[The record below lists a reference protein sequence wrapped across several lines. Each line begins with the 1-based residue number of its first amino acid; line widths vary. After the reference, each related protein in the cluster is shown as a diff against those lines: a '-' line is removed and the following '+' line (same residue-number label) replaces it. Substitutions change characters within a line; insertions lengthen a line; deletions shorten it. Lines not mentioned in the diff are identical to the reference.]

1 MPITAPLANAET
13 EPARVRRRKRNRR
26 ASPYKSIDVD
36 QFYCYRR
43 RATAQGGCAFPARL
57 EAISRD
63 SQGQRLQGLWAVT
76 RAAARDVQPPLSSPS
91 NQRQSMPT
99 VPSTL
104 PIPAPSKRFSQRWQ
118 PGCSV
123 PGGTPSGVFG
133 ASTSLIIAAASFVGL
148 AVCGLLLS
156 SMRQFRTSRSA
167 ARMTILPSFRWST
180 PPGRLQ
186 IATRGVVPVRRT
198 PLF

>member
-43 RATAQGGCAFPARL
+43 RAMAQGGCAFPARL
-57 EAISRD
+57 KAISRD
-63 SQGQRLQGLWAVT
+63 SQGQRLQGTWAVT
-76 RAAARDVQPPLSSPS
+76 RAAARDVEPPRSSLS
-91 NQRQSMPT
+91 NQRQSTPT

-104 PIPAPSKRFSQRWQ
+104 LFPAPRKRFSQRWQ

-123 PGGTPSGVFG
+123 PGGTPNGVFG

-156 SMRQFRTSRSA
+156 SMREFRTSRSA
-167 ARMTILPSFRWST
+167 ARMTILPSFRWSA
-180 PPGRLQ
+180 PLLSSLPDNWGFGQPGS
-186 IATRGVVPVRRT
+186 A
-198 PLF
+198 

>member
-43 RATAQGGCAFPARL
+43 RAIAQGGCAFPARL
-57 EAISRD
+57 KAISRD
-63 SQGQRLQGLWAVT
+63 SQGQRPQGTRAVT
-76 RAAARDVQPPLSSPS
+76 RAAARDVEPPRSSLS
-91 NQRQSMPT
+91 NQRQSTPT

-104 PIPAPSKRFSQRWQ
+104 PFPAPRKRFSQRWQ

-123 PGGTPSGVFG
+123 PGGTPIQASRPDLGRTRSHRCVRGTLKRTCDQRGQVSEVSADGLGSRRLFPARHETVHG
-133 ASTSLIIAAASFVGL
+133 A
-148 AVCGLLLS
+148 
-156 SMRQFRTSRSA
+156 RRSA
-167 ARMTILPSFRWST
+167 A
-180 PPGRLQ
+180 
-186 IATRGVVPVRRT
+186 
-198 PLF
+198 